1 MEETRKQEAQSAPA
15 YIDAYSA
22 AEDTIRALETLLY
35 EMENGKRD
43 PEKVKKEVEAAGEAY
58 GRAVDYLKRTDDV
71 DTAREICQVMGIT
84 DKTPAGSRVVEF
96 LQEKARVLS
105 TAEHR
110 GDPRPRRYES
120 CYGGIIK
127 AIGRLYSW
135 LYRKHPG
142 VLTGEARKPKKGELA
157 PELQEP
163 GAKRIL
169 DAAVKAGILN
179 GDYSPSDKLKTK
191 TLRAYFAKKF
201 SEAVGWKDA
210 FGKPQP
216 KYAPFGR
223 LWNENGYGNLM
234 RVKGYNSKGVQGGN
248 MVDKFFSNL

>member
-1 MEETRKQEAQSAPA
+1 MSTTGKQEGQNAPA
-15 YIDAYSA
+15 YTDAYGA
-22 AEDTIRALETLLY
+22 TEDTIRALETLLY

-43 PEKVKKEVEAAGEAY
+43 PEEIKKEVEAAGEAY
-58 GRAVDYLKRTDDV
+58 GRAVDYLQGTDDV

-110 GDPRPRRYES
+110 GDPRPRRYGS

-127 AIGRLYSW
+127 AIGRLYNW